1 MRLCALALVLS
12 FAACQSS
19 QRAARTDAAEPTGS
33 PDAAATDSAG
43 SGAAAAA
50 RGFATSCDGADEG
63 NALILAVDTIVF
75 PHTAYLE
82 NVVRQIARRLP
93 AQSSAD
99 SLTAKAVFVVRGDG
113 SLSGLRLDDSSG
125 NAAFDSAT
133 VRAIAAAGDADAF
146 GALPG
151 AFAQDSLWLTLE
163 RRQATGGP
171 GADVRYFLEQ
181 PPRLAQS
188 LPLPAQPPY
197 QTVDTGGRV
206 RVRFVVD
213 TTGWADVHSFRVV
226 EASHGEL
233 VRVMREV
240 VGRTRFAPAEVGGC
254 KVRREMQMGF
264 EFQGQQPG
272 H

>member
-1 MRLCALALVLS
+1 MRLRALALVLS

-19 QRAARTDAAEPTGS
+19 QRAAPPGAAERTGS
-33 PDAAATDSAG
+33 PEAAATESA
-43 SGAAAAA
+43 SPRATAAAQ
-50 RGFATSCDGADEG
+50 GFATSCDEADDG
-63 NALILAVDTIVF
+63 NALILTADTTLF

-82 NVVRQIARRLP
+82 NVVRQVARQLP
-93 AQSSAD
+93 AQSPAD
-99 SLTAKAVFVVRGDG
+99 SLTAKAVFVIRGDG
-113 SLSGLRLDDSSG
+113 SLSGLRLDDPSG

-163 RRQATGGP
+163 RRQATGGQ
-171 GADVRYFLEQ
+171 GADVRYLLEQ
-181 PPRLAQS
+181 PPRLAKS

-213 TTGWADVHSFRVV
+213 TTGWADVHSFRVI
-226 EASHGEL
+226 EASNEEL
-233 VRVMREV
+233 VGVMRHV
-240 VGRTRFAPAEVGGC
+240 VGRAQFVPAEIGGC
-254 KVRREMQMGF
+254 KVRREMQIGF
-264 EFQGQQPG
+264 EFQPAPG
-272 H
+272 D